1 MNPAESPQ
9 MPDGGTAITAAWM
22 GRALAAGGVT
32 GTVAVESLEA
42 VEIGHGRG
50 FVTATLRCELTYA
63 DGDAGPQSV
72 IAKLPSAEPK
82 SLRMGKRLALHR
94 REYEFY
100 RHLAHDAP
108 IHSPTMLYGDFE
120 PGSHRFVLILEDLRH
135 MEAGDQLAGATAEQA
150 RHVIREIAQ
159 LHGRYWNKTE
169 QPPFSR
175 MFVVADPRRRSAV
188 QLFYL
193 ANLATALRNFGH
205 DFPDDLRDLAEVYGT
220 RIADHIRELAGEART
235 FTHGDL
241 RLDNVFFGADGDSRS
256 VALIDWQLSGIS
268 CGLSDVASFLTGSV
282 PTEVRREIERPAIEE
297 YAEIVRGMGAADVTF
312 DYCWRLYRHHLL
324 VRLLYAVGICGG
336 LSITDERGRRLIKV
350 GLNRLLS
357 AIEDLDAAECLPAR
371 RPLFTRSGIFRMF
384 SRGVYAVLK
393 CVR

>member
-1 MNPAESPQ
+1 
-9 MPDGGTAITAAWM
+9 MPDGGTAITADWM

-32 GTVAVESLEA
+32 GRAAVESLKA
-42 VEIGHGRG
+42 VEIGHGTG
-50 FVTATLRCELTYA
+50 FTTATLRCELAYA

-72 IAKLPSAEPK
+72 VAKLPSSEPK
-82 SLRMGKRLALHR
+82 NLRMGKRLALYR
-94 REYEFY
+94 RECEFY

-108 IHSPTMLYGDFE
+108 VHSPTMLYGDFE
-120 PGSHRFVLILEDLRH
+120 TGSQRFVLILEDLRH
-135 MEAGDQLAGATAEQA
+135 MEAGDQLAGATADQA
-150 RHVIREIAQ
+150 RRVIREIAQ
-159 LHGRYWNKTE
+159 LHGRYWNKTD
-169 QPPFSR
+169 QPPLSR
-175 MFVVADPRRRSAV
+175 MFAVADPRRRLAV

-193 ANLATALRNFGH
+193 ANLVTALRNFGY

-235 FTHGDL
+235 FIHGDL
-241 RLDNVFFGADGDSRS
+241 RLDNVFFGADGDSRG
-256 VALIDWQLSGIS
+256 VVLIDWQVSGIS

-297 YAEIVRGMGAADVTF
+297 YAEIVRGMGASDVTF

-324 VRLLYAVGICGG
+324 ARLLNVIAICGG

-357 AIEDLDAAECLPAR
+357 AIKDLDAAECLPAR
-371 RPLFTRSGIFRMF
+371 RPLFSRSGMLQMF

-393 CVR
+393 RVR